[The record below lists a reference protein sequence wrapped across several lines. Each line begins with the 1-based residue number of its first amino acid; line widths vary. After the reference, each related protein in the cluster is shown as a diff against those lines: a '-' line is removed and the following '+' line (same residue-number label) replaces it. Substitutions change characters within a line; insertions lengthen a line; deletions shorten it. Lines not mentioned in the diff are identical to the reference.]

1 MRRITRE
8 ECPPE
13 TLHRLLAG
21 VTFYKELI
29 GSDQAQFELLMSM
42 TQFGIADQGDIILHK
57 GEPANIL
64 YFMLRG
70 ELEVLGPDNETT
82 INEITA
88 GEILGVMAMVMN
100 DRRSASLRVK
110 SRNVILA
117 GVDFEHFRD
126 PMDFSVFS
134 LETKIRF
141 FRMINANIRWNIE
154 KNRFAN
160 PEHPLVSRLR
170 TVPLF
175 TGQRNT
181 VEELQSLHEQ
191 AHVHAQLLCEW
202 NDASKN

>member
-70 ELEVLGPDNETT
+70 ELEVLGPDNETP